1 MDVRQIELFRAVML
15 HNGIN
20 RAAAAL
26 GMAQPNISRAIAGL
40 EEDIGFA
47 LFNREKQRVA
57 PTDEGV
63 AFFREVQHS
72 FVGLDRLRQAARDIK
87 EFGTGRLRIAS
98 LMALSFDFAPRAMR
112 RFITDFPEATISF
125 QARPSSQVWEYTSG
139 GLCEIGYAGPK
150 DGFSGVSSTA
160 FLTLD
165 AVAVLPKGHRL
176 ARRQSL
182 TEADFENERFISLA
196 LEDPTRHVIDLAFA
210 ARNVKRN
217 LVAESQSSSVLCAMV
232 ANGIG
237 IAITNPLMF
246 LERRYKNILFKPLE
260 FPIKI
265 AIILL
270 TPSYRQPSR
279 LAVGF
284 IQAMEDEKTVTLD
297 SLRESGIAD

>member
-26 GMAQPNISRAIAGL
+26 GMAPPNLSRAMAAL
-40 EEDIGFA
+40 QKDVGFA
-47 LFNREKQRVA
+47 LFDREKQRVT
-57 PTDEGV
+57 PTDEGM

-87 EFGTGRLRIAS
+87 EFGTGRLRVAS

-112 RFITDFPEATISF
+112 RFIADFPEATISF

-150 DGFSGVSSTA
+150 EGFSGVASTA

-176 ARRQSL
+176 TRRQSL
-182 TEADFENERFISLA
+182 VELDFENERFISLA

-210 ARNVKRN
+210 ARDVKRN
-217 LVAESQSSSVLCAMV
+217 LIAESQLSSVLCSMV

-246 LERRYKNILFKPLE
+246 LERHHKDIVFKPLD
-260 FPIKI
+260 FSIKI
-265 AIILL
+265 TIDLL

-279 LAVGF
+279 LALGF
-284 IQAMEDEKTVTLD
+284 IQAMEDERTVTLE
-297 SLRESGIAD
+297 SLREKGLVA